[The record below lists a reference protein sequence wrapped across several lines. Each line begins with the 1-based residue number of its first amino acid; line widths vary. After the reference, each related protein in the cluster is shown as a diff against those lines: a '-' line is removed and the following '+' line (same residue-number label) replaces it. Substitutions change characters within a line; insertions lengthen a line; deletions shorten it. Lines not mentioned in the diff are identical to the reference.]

1 LVEAVLGPIP
11 GYDAPLVE
19 AWVGANTPLTPP
31 FAWTRLTGG
40 HSNLTWRIDDARG
53 RRAVI
58 RRPPLG
64 ELLPKAHDMAR
75 EWAVLRAIAPS
86 PVPAPEAIGFCADVS
101 VTGAQFYVMGWVEG
115 RPLHNA
121 ADTQAF
127 VPEEDRRSLGFSFVD
142 VLADLHAIDPDA
154 VGLGSLGKRDSYV
167 GRQLS
172 TWHKSWTASAGPAE
186 LDDPRVHRLQQ
197 RLAQHLPIQEPA
209 RVVHGDYGLHNC
221 LSREGAVAAVL
232 DWEIST
238 LGDPLADLAYALN
251 RFPDPADGAVP
262 DPASATA
269 PPGFPTR
276 AELAERYAERSG
288 RDLAN
293 LAYYRA
299 FNHWKS
305 ACILQ
310 GVYARYREG
319 KKSAEGVDLAH
330 MAGQIST
337 LLGAA
342 EAAASHAG
350 V

>member
-1 LVEAVLGPIP
+1 MPP
-11 GYDAPLVE
+11 G
-19 AWVGANTPLTPP
+19 TQ
-31 FAWTRLTGG
+31 RL
-40 HSNLTWRIDDARG
+40 SAF
-53 RRAVI
+53 
-58 RRPPLG
+58 
-64 ELLPKAHDMAR
+64 
-75 EWAVLRAIAPS
+75 S
-86 PVPAPEAIGFCADVS
+86 APEAIAFCADVS

-121 ADTQAF
+121 ADTKAF
-127 VPEEDRRSLGFSFVD
+127 VPEEDRRSLGFSFMD
-142 VLADLHAIDPDA
+142 VLADLHTIDPDA
-154 VGLGSLGKRDSYV
+154 VGLGALGKRDSYV

-186 LDDPRVHRLQQ
+186 LDDPRVHQLQQ
-197 RLAQHLPIQEPA
+197 RLLEHLPIQEPA
-209 RVVHGDYGLHNC
+209 RIVHGDYGLHNC
-221 LSREGAVAAVL
+221 LSRDGVVEAVL

-251 RFPDPADGAVP
+251 RFPDPADGALP

-276 AELAERYAERSG
+276 AELAGRYAERSG
-288 RDLAN
+288 RDLSN

-319 KKSAEGVDLAH
+319 KKSPEGVDLAH
-330 MAGQIST
+330 MAGQIVG
-337 LLGAA
+337 LVGAA
-342 EAAASHAG
+342 EAAASQAG